1 LCFYFILKSNCLSVF
16 RVSGPALLIGGSLL
30 KWQAKKDLDTKTEGQ
45 GHKFPISAFFKSA
58 FKDMDEMQQ
67 SNNATTSCGKCVT
80 FRRACDLES
89 EGQNHKGQADIKSD
103 EDVDNGSKISQK
115 SVITG
120 HFAAISDVT
129 SQGQDQCEGQ
139 GQCAGQNSHEGDS
152 VTLKL
157 ASMTGHCRAT
167 PLVPPLFQNHPHEAP
182 NLPERVME
190 SPALSCQGKRVAKET
205 RIIVEGSP
213 GQVMR
218 INVSMENVGSTSIKY
233 HWLVSCPYTLVSTGQ
248 MVQLV
253 KVVVGL

>member
-1 LCFYFILKSNCLSVF
+1 MCFNFILKSNCLSVF

-30 KWQAKKDLDTKTEGQ
+30 KWQGKNDFDTKTEGQ

-58 FKDMDEMQQ
+58 FKDTDEMQQ

-89 EGQNHKGQADIKSD
+89 EGQNHKGQAVIKSD

-115 SVITG
+115 SGITG

-129 SQGQDQCEGQ
+129 SQGQGQ
-139 GQCAGQNSHEGDS
+139 QEGQNSHESDS

-157 ASMTGHCRAT
+157 ASVTGHCRAT

-233 HWLVSCPYTLVSTGQ
+233 HWLVSRPHTVVSAGQ
-248 MVQLV
+248 MAQLV
-253 KVVVGL
+253 KVVVGW